1 MPAAQHC
8 APLFSQVCR
17 LLFVAR
23 GGTWSPTTHHNWP
36 DAFKA
41 AARVLLLA
49 GSRIGGAGSAACSAA
64 GSAAGSAGG
73 GSGCRLAV
81 LPESVLLH
89 IIQLAAAPMSSWL

>member
-23 GGTWSPTTHHNWP
+23 GGTWSPTTHHNLP

-49 GSRIGGAGSAACSAA
+49 GSRTGGTGSAAS
-64 GSAAGSAGG
+64 SAAGSAGG
-73 GSGCRLAV
+73 GGCRLPV
-81 LPESVLLH
+81 LPDSVLLH
-89 IIQLAAAPMSSWL
+89 IIQLAAGPMSAWL